1 MTSSP
6 VARYLRRA
14 WKLVRY
20 LPITDGVGGRGG
32 GLMGFN
38 DISRGLSRWR
48 KEDAAGQLQFLLVT
62 IGLIS
67 QLAFSSG
74 AEPGLIK
81 C

>member
-1 MTSSP
+1 ME
-6 VARYLRRA
+6 
-14 WKLVRY
+14 
-20 LPITDGVGGRGG
+20 GG